1 MDIDKIINSY
11 QSKVNAADADPEKV
25 ALEKDDTLKKI
36 KNASALSDLLDNIC
50 TAYDMIS
57 DSVTGKYKGVAKSTL
72 ALLAGGLA
80 YLALPVDL
88 VPDFIPVAGW
98 MDDAAVLA
106 WIFKRCAD
114 EFQKYKEFKRMDPPE
129 NTNSTAQLR

>member
-11 QSKVNAADADPEKV
+11 QSKVNAEDAAPEKV
-25 ALEKDDTLKKI
+25 AQEKDKTLDKI
-36 KNASALSDLLDNIC
+36 KNASALSGLFDNIR
-50 TAYDMIS
+50 TAYDMVS

-80 YLALPVDL
+80 YLALPLDL

-98 MDDAAVLA
+98 VDDAAVLA

-114 EFQKYKEFKRMDPPE
+114 EFQKYKDFK
-129 NTNSTAQLR
+129 SSGV

>member
-1 MDIDKIINSY
+1 MDIDKIINTY

-25 ALEKDDTLKKI
+25 AQEKDKILDKI
-36 KNASALSDLLDNIC
+36 KNASALSGLFDNIR
-50 TAYDMIS
+50 TAYDMVS

-80 YLALPVDL
+80 YLALPLDL

-98 MDDAAVLA
+98 VDDAAVLA

-114 EFQKYKEFKRMDPPE
+114 EFQKYKAFKGPG
-129 NTNSTAQLR
+129 A

>member
-11 QSKVNAADADPEKV
+11 QSKVNAADAAPEKV
-25 ALEKDDTLKKI
+25 AQEKDKTLDKI
-36 KNASALSDLLDNIC
+36 KNASALSGLFDNIR
-50 TAYDMIS
+50 TAYDMVS

-80 YLALPVDL
+80 YLALPLDL

-106 WIFKRCAD
+106 WIFKRCGD
-114 EFQKYKEFKRMDPPE
+114 EFQKYKGFKSSQPP
-129 NTNSTAQLR
+129 N

>member
-11 QSKVNAADADPEKV
+11 QSKVNAADAAPEKV
-25 ALEKDDTLKKI
+25 AQEKDKTLDKI
-36 KNASALSDLLDNIC
+36 KNASALAGLFDNIR
-50 TAYDMIS
+50 TAYDMVS

-80 YLALPVDL
+80 YLALPLDL

-98 MDDAAVLA
+98 VDDAAVLA

-114 EFQKYKEFKRMDPPE
+114 EFQKYKDFK
-129 NTNSTAQLR
+129 SSGV

>member
-11 QSKVNAADADPEKV
+11 QSKVNAEDAAPERV
-25 ALEKDDTLKKI
+25 AQEKDKTLDKI
-36 KNASALSDLLDNIC
+36 KNASALSGLLDNIR

-57 DSVTGKYKGVAKSTL
+57 DSVTGKYKGVSKSTL

-80 YLALPVDL
+80 YLALPIDL

-98 MDDAAVLA
+98 MDDAAVLT

-114 EFQKYKEFKRMDPPE
+114 EFQKYKDFKSQPP
-129 NTNSTAQLR
+129 R

>member
-11 QSKVNAADADPEKV
+11 QSKVNAEDADPEKV
-25 ALEKDDTLKKI
+25 AQEKDKTLDKI
-36 KNASALSDLLDNIC
+36 KNASALSSLLDNIR

-57 DSVTGKYKGVAKSTL
+57 DSVTGRYKGVSKSTI

-106 WIFKRCAD
+106 WIFKRCND
-114 EFQKYKEFKRMDPPE
+114 EIQQYREFSKKDP
-129 NTNSTAQLR
+129 

>member
-1 MDIDKIINSY
+1 MDIDKIINTY
-11 QSKVNAADADPEKV
+11 QSKVNAADAAPEKV
-25 ALEKDDTLKKI
+25 AQEKDKTLDKI
-36 KNASALSDLLDNIC
+36 KNASALSGLFDNIR
-50 TAYDMIS
+50 TAYDMVS

-80 YLALPVDL
+80 YLALPLDL

-98 MDDAAVLA
+98 VDDAAVLA

-114 EFQKYKEFKRMDPPE
+114 EFQKYKAFK
-129 NTNSTAQLR
+129 SSGV

>member
-11 QSKVNAADADPEKV
+11 QSKVSAEDAAPEKV
-25 ALEKDDTLKKI
+25 AQEKDATIDKI
-36 KNASALSDLLDNIC
+36 KNASALSSLLDNIR

-57 DSVTGKYKGVAKSTL
+57 DSVTGRYKGVSKSTI

-114 EFQKYKEFKRMDPPE
+114 EFQKYKDFKCA
-129 NTNSTAQLR
+129 NA

>member
-11 QSKVNAADADPEKV
+11 QSKVNAADAAPEKV
-25 ALEKDDTLKKI
+25 AQEKDKTLDKI
-36 KNASALSDLLDNIC
+36 KNASALSGLFDNIR
-50 TAYDMIS
+50 TAYDMVS

-80 YLALPVDL
+80 YLALPLDL

-98 MDDAAVLA
+98 VDDAAVLA

-114 EFQKYKEFKRMDPPE
+114 EFQKYKAFQ
-129 NTNSTAQLR
+129 SSGA

>member
-11 QSKVNAADADPEKV
+11 QSKVNAADAAPEKV
-25 ALEKDDTLKKI
+25 AQEKDKTLDKI
-36 KNASALSDLLDNIC
+36 KNASALSGLFDNIR
-50 TAYDMIS
+50 TAYDMVS
-57 DSVTGKYKGVAKSTL
+57 DSVTGKYQGVAKSTL

-80 YLALPVDL
+80 YLALPLDL

-98 MDDAAVLA
+98 VDDAAVLA

-114 EFQKYKEFKRMDPPE
+114 EFQKYKDFK
-129 NTNSTAQLR
+129 SSGV

>member
-1 MDIDKIINSY
+1 MDFDKIINSY
-11 QSKVNAADADPEKV
+11 QSKVNAEDAAPEKV
-25 ALEKDDTLKKI
+25 AQEKDKTLDKI
-36 KNASALSDLLDNIC
+36 KNASALSGLFDNIR
-50 TAYDMIS
+50 TAYDMVS

-80 YLALPVDL
+80 YLALPIDL

-98 MDDAAVLA
+98 VDDAAVLA

-114 EFQKYKEFKRMDPPE
+114 EFQKYKAFK
-129 NTNSTAQLR
+129 SSGV

>member
-11 QSKVNAADADPEKV
+11 QSKVNAEDADPEKV
-25 ALEKDDTLKKI
+25 AQEKDKTLDKI
-36 KNASALSDLLDNIC
+36 KNASALSGLLDNIR

-57 DSVTGKYKGVAKSTL
+57 DSVTSKYKGVSKSTL

-80 YLALPVDL
+80 YLALPIDL

-98 MDDAAVLA
+98 MDDAGVLG
-106 WIFKRCAD
+106 WIFARCAD
-114 EFQKYKEFKRMDPPE
+114 EFKKYKDFKNPPQD
-129 NTNSTAQLR
+129 AP

>member
-11 QSKVNAADADPEKV
+11 QSKVNAEDAAPEKV
-25 ALEKDDTLKKI
+25 AQEKDKTLDKI
-36 KNASALSDLLDNIC
+36 KNASALSGLFDNIR
-50 TAYDMIS
+50 TAYDMVS
-57 DSVTGKYKGVAKSTL
+57 DSVTGKYQGVAKSTL

-80 YLALPVDL
+80 YLALPLDL

-98 MDDAAVLA
+98 VDDAAVLA

-114 EFQKYKEFKRMDPPE
+114 EFQKYKAFKRPGV
-129 NTNSTAQLR
+129 

>member
-11 QSKVNAADADPEKV
+11 QSKVNAADAAPEKV
-25 ALEKDDTLKKI
+25 AQEKDKTLDKI
-36 KNASALSDLLDNIC
+36 KNASALSGLFDNIR
-50 TAYDMIS
+50 TAYDMVS

-80 YLALPVDL
+80 YLALPIDL

-98 MDDAAVLA
+98 VDDAAVLA

-114 EFQKYKEFKRMDPPE
+114 EFQKYKAFQSPG
-129 NTNSTAQLR
+129 A

>member
-1 MDIDKIINSY
+1 MDFDKIINSY
-11 QSKVNAADADPEKV
+11 QSKVNAADAAPEKV
-25 ALEKDDTLKKI
+25 AQEKDKTLDKI
-36 KNASALSDLLDNIC
+36 KNASALSGLFDNIR
-50 TAYDMIS
+50 TAYDMVS

-80 YLALPVDL
+80 YLALPLDL

-98 MDDAAVLA
+98 VDDAAVLA

-114 EFQKYKEFKRMDPPE
+114 EFQKYKAFK
-129 NTNSTAQLR
+129 SSGV

>member
-11 QSKVNAADADPEKV
+11 QSKVSAEDAAPEKV
-25 ALEKDDTLKKI
+25 AQEKDATLDKI
-36 KNASALSDLLDNIC
+36 KNASALTSLLDNIR

-57 DSVTGKYKGVAKSTL
+57 DSVTGRYKGVSKSTI

-114 EFQKYKEFKRMDPPE
+114 EFQKYKDFKCA
-129 NTNSTAQLR
+129 NA